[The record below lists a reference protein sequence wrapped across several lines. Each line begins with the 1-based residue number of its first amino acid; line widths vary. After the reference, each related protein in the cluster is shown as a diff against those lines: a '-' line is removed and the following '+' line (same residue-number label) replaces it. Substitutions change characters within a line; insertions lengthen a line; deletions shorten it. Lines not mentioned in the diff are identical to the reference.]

1 MEQKSKKIV
10 ALSMYSAL
18 SLIAFVIE
26 NLFPSFLVPGAK
38 TGLSNVFVLLALVT
52 MGEWQAYVVMLVKCT
67 LGSFIVGNLS
77 TLIYSLAAGATSLT
91 VMVVLYVCLKDGLS
105 LTAVSVAGAVAHN
118 VTQNV
123 IYVVVT
129 NTTEAFLYLPYLALL
144 GAVSGVIVGICA
156 VLVLRRFKQRI

>member
-1 MEQKSKKIV
+1 
-10 ALSMYSAL
+10 MYSAL

-26 NLFPSFLVPGAK
+26 NLFPSFLIPGAK

-91 VMVVLYVCLKDGLS
+91 VMVVLYVCLKDRLS

-123 IYVVVT
+123 IYVIVT

>member
-91 VMVVLYVCLKDGLS
+91 VMVVLYVCLKDRLS

-118 VTQNV
+118 VTQNA
-123 IYVVVT
+123 IYVVIT

-144 GAVSGVIVGICA
+144 GTVSGVIVGICA